1 MATPPQTTAQ
11 HVDDETKQL
20 RIDIDFKQQECASI
34 LEDLEALRTELE
46 ERPDDEHILATIQEF
61 EEQRIAIEELLLD
74 WADQLQS
81 RLATPL
87 PAAEVAA
94 APVSS
99 LTAPM
104 LLTKPG
110 KSGLKSTVCS
120 DEYPLYT
127 HMAKIIH
134 KIDSHTK
141 ERLCCFECAQ
151 SYEVVHLDVP
161 KLLDELQPPLPQ
173 VLHPSYLNLS
183 FLNMELSEF

>member
-1 MATPPQTTAQ
+1 MAQ

-20 RIDIDFKQQECASI
+20 RLDIDFKQQERLSI
-34 LEDLEALRTELE
+34 LEELQALRTELE
-46 ERPDDEHILATIQEF
+46 ERPDDQDIIATIQEY
-61 EEQRIAIEELLLD
+61 EEQRIAIEELLHD

-81 RLATPL
+81 RLAT

-127 HMAKIIH
+127 HMARVIH
-134 KIDSHTK
+134 NIDSHTK
-141 ERLCCFECAQ
+141 ERLCCFECTQ
-151 SYEVVHLDVP
+151 SYEVENLDVP
-161 KLLDELQPPLPQ
+161 NLLDELQPPLPQ
-173 VLHPSYLNLS
+173 VLHPSFLNLS
-183 FLNMELSEF
+183 FLYVELSEFSNHQSN